1 MHDNS
6 TMKEIQKFTNP
17 EFGDIRVMRNDC
29 GEPLF
34 VAADICESL
43 GLGQV
48 TNAIKRLDEDERTL
62 ISIKGRDVNAV
73 NEAGLYALVLS
84 SRKPEARAFKRW
96 VTHEV
101 LPAIRRDGGYVAVD
115 GTESEQEL
123 VAKALVIVKGQL
135 DAARGRIAEMEPKAL
150 FADAMLPA
158 EGLFTVTEAARQV
171 ANVVPGVSRQDV
183 FDLLRRYNVMCA
195 DGTQPTRRGVD
206 SGRMRQ
212 VVSEFVDADGVTR
225 AKARG
230 KLTAKGIAW
239 LVAKLAEGRAS

>member
-1 MHDNS
+1 MND
-6 TMKEIQKFTNP
+6 EIKVFSNP
-17 EFGDIRVMRNDC
+17 EFGDIRTAGSPDRPEFCAKD
-29 GEPLF
+29 
-34 VAADICESL
+34 AAAAVGYKDAN
-43 GLGQV
+43 
-48 TNAIKRLDEDERTL
+48 NAIKQHCRGVAFYHPIADSLGRTQNARFITEGDLYRL
-62 ISIKGRDVNAV
+62 IA
-73 NEAGLYALVLS
+73 S
-84 SRKPEARAFKRW
+84 SKLESARRFETW
-96 VTHEV
+96 VFDEV
-101 LPAIRRDGGYVAVD
+101 LPAIRRDGGYIAVD

-171 ANVVPGVSRQDV
+171 ANVVPGVSRQEV
-183 FDLLRRYNVMCA
+183 FDLLRRYGVMCA

-206 SGRMRQ
+206 TGRMRQ

>member
-6 TMKEIQKFTNP
+6 IMNQIQVFDNP
-17 EFGDIRVMRNDC
+17 EFGNIRVMRNDC

-34 VAADICESL
+34 VAADVCESL

-48 TNAIKRLDEDERTL
+48 TNAIKRLDDDERTL

-150 FADAMLPA
+150 FADAVSPSMEL
-158 EGLFTVTEAARQV
+158 LTVTEAA
-171 ANVVPGVSRQDV
+171 
-183 FDLLRRYNVMCA
+183 C
-195 DGTQPTRRGVD
+195 
-206 SGRMRQ
+206 
-212 VVSEFVDADGVTR
+212 
-225 AKARG
+225 
-230 KLTAKGIAW
+230 
-239 LVAKLAEGRAS
+239 